1 MANELQLKEV
11 QDFLS
16 GELQVLTKNFS
27 TEREKD
33 QATFDQKVKD
43 AMAKLETDIKAKHE
57 EIQKDFDKAL
67 TDINEKAKKQLPS
80 QRKNFGW
87 SLKETLSENI
97 DQLKSCAKE
106 GKANGLTLNMK
117 DFNYSDFTGYEDFA
131 TDFRQPITQK
141 YEQFHYRNLLPAGT
155 TDKEFLK
162 YPKETT
168 QVGGADTWAYGTGE
182 GGANEAKPELE
193 PKLIT
198 YQSDV
203 EWLAA
208 IIKGIPISMLED
220 LEWMTSFLQNKGRR
234 DLLKREDEYIQAILT
249 DAANSENYDG
259 TETNIVKMIIDAGFR
274 QLKDNLHMPTA
285 NVLSNAD
292 YVKILINTAS
302 GSGEF
307 DLPAVT
313 TVNPQTGVLQLVGVP
328 TFGHSYFAQGT
339 GLVGDFNE
347 AQLVTRQA
355 PRLRFFDQN
364 QDDAEKNVVM
374 MRIEERIT
382 VPVFYDDAMVVISP
396 SS

>member
-1 MANELQLKEV
+1 MAELQLKEV

-16 GELQVLTKNFS
+16 GELQVLSKNFS

-43 AMAKLETDIKAKHE
+43 AMDKLSIDLQAKHDA
-57 EIQKDFDKAL
+57 IQKEFDKAL
-67 TDINEKAKKQLPS
+67 VDINEKAQKDLSS

-87 SLKETLSENI
+87 SLKETLTENI
-97 DQLKSCAKE
+97 EALKSASAA
-106 GKANGLTLNMK
+106 GKMNGLTLNMK

-131 TDFRQPITQK
+131 TDFRQPIMQK
-141 YEQFHYRNLLPAGT
+141 YEAFHYRNLLPAGST
-155 TDKEFLK
+155 TKEFLK

-168 QVGGADTWAYGTGE
+168 QVGGADVWAYGTGE
-182 GGANEAKPELE
+182 AGANESKPELE

-220 LEWMTSFLQNKGRR
+220 IEWMTSFLQNKGRR
-234 DLLKREDEYIQAILT
+234 DLLKREDLYIQAILT
-249 DAANSENYDG
+249 DAANSEAYDG
-259 TETNIVKMIIDAGFR
+259 TQTNIVKMIIDAGFR

-292 YVKILINTAS
+292 YVSILLNQAE

-328 TFGHSYFAQGT
+328 TFGHTYFAQGT

-382 VPVFYDDAMVVISP
+382 VPVFYDDAFIVISP
-396 SS
+396 QS